1 MCLVVL
7 RMRGKVRELSR
18 QLACRDKQVAELTAA
33 QDVARQEAE
42 RHVELVRA
50 LQRQIADYDAR
61 HGGLESAAGH
71 AEQRLAAVQQEL
83 GVAQRH
89 VQQLDAQIRL
99 LRGVL
104 IVMF

>member
-1 MCLVVL
+1 MCFVVL
-7 RMRGKVRELSR
+7 HVRGKVRELSR
-18 QLACRDKQVAELTAA
+18 QLACRDKQVAELMAA
-33 QDVARQEAE
+33 QDAARQEAE

-50 LQRQIADYDAR
+50 LQRQVTECDAR
-61 HGGLESAAGH
+61 HGGLESA
-71 AEQRLAAVQQEL
+71 EQRHAAVQQEL

-89 VQQLDAQIRL
+89 VHQLDAQIRL